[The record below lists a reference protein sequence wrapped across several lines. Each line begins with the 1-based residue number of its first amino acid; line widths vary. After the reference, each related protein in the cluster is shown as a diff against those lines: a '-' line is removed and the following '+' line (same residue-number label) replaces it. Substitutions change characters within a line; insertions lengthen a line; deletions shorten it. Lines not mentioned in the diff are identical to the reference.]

1 MDLPAEGLPMP
12 GYFARKRAANAA
24 RGYSVDY
31 KYLGIAF
38 FIEIAVIYTSLQG
51 AWLFADTYARD
62 SRAFTMMMLAPIAY
76 AGVELSRVPLAF
88 ALRTQ
93 TSLAWKVVFAVL
105 VLCAAAV
112 TVKSLSQ
119 LGEIMFRPRLMDVTE
134 SATHLADMRAQ
145 AASVALSVKSADAVV
160 EQRRE
165 ELRATQDRLK
175 TASGAVTGLPAEK
188 CWTETRRTAAGVTRA
203 RRCRADGRQSPLIGE
218 LKDAQTA
225 RDTASTQ
232 FDAASAERAKLS
244 TAAADSR
251 VSDADTAYRK
261 AVMNSQLH
269 SFTAM
274 FFGKEP
280 TQVTDGEIHF
290 FLRWFVFFPAIFA
303 SLAATG
309 LALASVTYPRREEKV
324 EAVEIDEA
332 ALRAYVLEPL
342 VAEVQNRVL
351 HAAEVDRA
359 RVAAAAQGGTNTSGE
374 VVTPPPS
381 VNDNPLLKKVAGE
394 AK

>member
-1 MDLPAEGLPMP
+1 MPAEGLPVN
-12 GYFARKRAANAA
+12 GYFARKRAENAA

-31 KYLGIAF
+31 KYLAIAF

-93 TSLAWKVVFAVL
+93 TSRWWKTIFAVL

-119 LGEIMFRPRLMDVTE
+119 LGEIMFRPRLTEVTE

-145 AASVALSVKSADAVV
+145 AAGAALSVKSADAVV

-188 CWTETRRTAAGVTRA
+188 CSMVTRRTGEAVTR
-203 RRCRADGRQSPLIGE
+203 RRECRADGRQSSLIGE

-225 RDTASTQ
+225 RDNASTQ
-232 FDAASAERAKLS
+232 FDAASVERAKLS
-244 TAAADSR
+244 TTAADSR
-251 VSDADTAYRK
+251 VSDADIAYRK

-309 LALASVTYPRREEKV
+309 LALASVTYPRREAKA

-342 VAEVQNRVL
+342 VAEVQSRVL
-351 HAAEVDRA
+351 HAAEVERA
-359 RVAAAAQGGTNTSGE
+359 RVAAAAHGSHSTGGE

-394 AK
+394 SQ